1 MSDER
6 DRLLAQLLVEGGF
19 LSRDEAA
26 RYWQRIQAPNAPRL
40 GALLVQEGRLSPAD
54 LEVLR
59 ARFMERTGVLQAQR
73 ATPPGAAA
81 VASRPAGRL
90 APQAAPA
97 PGAAAP
103 AGQRGSQEDWEEAL
117 EKDAL
122 LAKALLSRGATT
134 QERLRECRA
143 LQVQHRVRLGVAL
156 VRKGYVDKQVV
167 EEAIALVRQHRGEST
182 AAHLAAPTPAGPP
195 PTGGYARPPDPDDA
209 PTLMEQP
216 PAPLPALG
224 ANPFARAPR
233 GPDADD
239 AQATLLDEPESGLEA
254 FTPRGPQGQDQ
265 ISTLLQQP
273 NLGPNPPA
281 LPAMGLSAEE
291 LNPFRDLPLPGPA
304 SSFTDIPMATPASPF
319 GTPGAPAPGRPV
331 QQSVDELDVFADVPL
346 GPPPSPPAQDGDG
359 ATLPPSYLVGG
370 PGGEGSVTR
379 VPGYKASGMT
389 PTGVPVGGMIDS
401 DSANV
406 KAPRRGEQAKAG
418 GGSKLKLLLLLGGA
432 GVFVLLVIALL
443 IWSFVL

>member
-6 DRLLAQLLVEGGF
+6 DRLLAQLAVEGGF

-40 GALLVQEGRLSPAD
+40 GALLMQEGRLSQAD

-59 ARFMERTGVLQAQR
+59 TRFMERTGVLQAQR
-73 ATPPGAAA
+73 PTPP
-81 VASRPAGRL
+81 
-90 APQAAPA
+90 Q
-97 PGAAAP
+97 GAAAP
-103 AGQRGSQEDWEEAL
+103 RPTGRPAPPATPAAPAEDWEQAL

-122 LAKALLSRGATT
+122 LAKVLLSRGATT
-134 QERLRECRA
+134 QERLRECRQI
-143 LQVQHRVRLGVAL
+143 QVQHRLRLGVVL

-182 AAHLAAPTPAGPP
+182 AANLAAPTPAGRR

-216 PAPLPALG
+216 PAPLPG
-224 ANPFARAPR
+224 AGGNPFARAP
-233 GPDADD
+233 GATPGDQ
-239 AQATLLDEPESGLEA
+239 QATLIDGPNGGLQA
-254 FTPRGPQGQDQ
+254 FTPRGGPQGQDQ

-291 LNPFRDLPLPGPA
+291 LNPFSDLPATGPA
-304 SSFTDIPMATPASPF
+304 SSFTDIPMPGAAPASPF
-319 GTPGAPAPGRPV
+319 AMPPGGRPV
-331 QQSVDELDVFADVPL
+331 QQSVDELDVFTDMPL
-346 GPPPSPPAQDGDG
+346 GPPPSPAAQDVGG
-359 ATLPPSYLVGG
+359 GTMPPSYLMGG
-370 PGGEGSVTR
+370 PDSEGSVTR

-389 PTGVPVGGMIDS
+389 PTGVPVGGTIDS

-406 KAPRRGEQAKAG
+406 KAPRREGKAKAG
-418 GGSKLKLLLLLGGA
+418 GGSNTKLLLLLGGA
-432 GVFVLLVIALL
+432 GLFGLLVIVLLV
-443 IWSFVL
+443 WTFVL